1 MYFCLSVD
9 GKGGEYG
16 LGNGVTNEH
25 IDTIDTNYDI
35 NQRDISNEKQLLQL
49 LEQNPKITQKQIQT
63 KLNLSLSTVKRLMAE
78 LQVKGLIV
86 RIGNNRSG
94 EWHLNKHDK

>member
-1 MYFCLSVD
+1 MFRIIVPLDESYSF
-9 GKGGEYG
+9 EYG

-25 IDTIDTNYDI
+25 IDTNFDI

-63 KLNLSLSTVKRLMAE
+63 KLNLSLSTVKRLMAD

>member
-1 MYFCLSVD
+1 MFRIIVPLDESYSF
-9 GKGGEYG
+9 EYG

-25 IDTIDTNYDI
+25 IDTNFDI

-94 EWHLNKHDK
+94 EWLSLIHI

>member
-1 MYFCLSVD
+1 MFRIIVPLDESYSF
-9 GKGGEYG
+9 EYG

-25 IDTIDTNYDI
+25 IDTNFDI